1 MSISIDQLNTFTMTH
16 VIPKVID
23 NIYNSNILLKVLLEE
38 KVRKYPG
45 GTYIEFPV
53 QYAKNTSLGFY
64 GAAAT
69 LTTAAVEEFTK
80 ARFAP
85 VRANVGISLEGLDIA
100 MNSGSAK
107 VLSLVDQK
115 VKAAEKALND
125 YFGDALYGTTPS
137 NTWAGLAS
145 ICETGTT
152 TYGGISS
159 ADALEWKCSSGSE
172 GRANGPDA
180 TTTTLTRLVLNKHY
194 NACALDNDKPDLIV
208 TTPDVWAAIASTII
222 EPNMRYVN
230 QNKADI
236 GFENFKYRKAYVY
249 NDDKCAAGD
258 LWCLNSEHLFFYV
271 IPSMNF
277 KFIPWDKAVNSDV
290 HVGHIRWYGTMCS
303 DERRKLGWM
312 SAITTITA

>member
-69 LTTAAVEEFTK
+69 LTTTAVEEFTK

-115 VKAAEKALND
+115 VKAAEKALKD
-125 YFGDALYGTTPS
+125 HFGDALYGTTPAS
-137 NTWAGLAS
+137 TWAGLQS
-145 ICETGTT
+145 ICETGAT

-159 ADALEWKCSSGSE
+159 ADASEWKSSSGSE
-172 GRANGPDA
+172 GRGNGPDA

-208 TTPDVWAAIASTII
+208 TTPDIWAAIASTLI

-312 SAITTITA
+312 SALTIVA